1 MNKCNVKIIIISLV
15 MAILSVGLLYNIVML
30 DVKGYHIHSGINL
43 NDYNGISYVSDER
56 IPASRGRLYDRN
68 GVLVASDKYAWDFI
82 A

>member
-1 MNKCNVKIIIISLV
+1 